1 MLNHRSKIGYT
12 VLGAVIMLFGITVGS
27 IVSPPLVAQRD
38 GSFDEFRC
46 STLTVVGEGG
56 QVAIRLSTLKTNGDR
71 RKPDFTLTHNLWW
84 R

>member
-38 GSFDEFRC
+38 SSFDEFRC
-46 STLTVVGEGG
+46 ATLTVVGEGSQG
-56 QVAIRLSTLKTNGDR
+56 SDSVVRTENQ
-71 RKPDFTLTHNLWW
+71 W
-84 R
+84 RSP